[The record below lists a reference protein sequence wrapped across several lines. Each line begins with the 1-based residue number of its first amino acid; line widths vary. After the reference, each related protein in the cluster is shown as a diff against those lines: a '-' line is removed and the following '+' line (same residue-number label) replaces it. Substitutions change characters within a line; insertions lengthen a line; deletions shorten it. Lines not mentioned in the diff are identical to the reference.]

1 MAKSSTMISENLM
14 LTMTSACRTLLLLTL
29 SIPVTGFAVA
39 DDFLVEPKKSTF
51 DQAFSVAIPFA
62 GTLIGDYDEEG
73 NPEGTQTRPGLF
85 GGSGNNPIDY
95 SATFQ
100 LASAGQEFQPSGSID
115 ADLSGIPNG
124 SLTINSFQIDAFAG
138 ASTTVAVDLVMIFNT
153 FRTYS
158 PFSLYPGGFEIPIP
172 LQEGAVT
179 QMMLSS
185 VAPTAVDVKETRD
198 GAVFSGILPGTLT
211 WEADFGT
218 GPQLFELPILLPVE
232 GTVIQGAE
240 QSRLEIT
247 SSIAVTGEQPVDF
260 PPFEQIPLSL
270 PTIPP
275 GDALA
280 NLLFDGT
287 IASFTSDLEIS
298 MSVVA
303 FAEVA
308 VSPADFNQ
316 DGVVNGAD
324 LGLLIGAWGLCEG
337 CPEDINE
344 DGLVNG
350 ADLGL
355 LFGDWTN

>member
-1 MAKSSTMISENLM
+1 MASETLM
-14 LTMTSACRTLLLLTL
+14 LTMPFARRTFLLLAL
-29 SIPVTGFAVA
+29 SIPVSGLAVA

-51 DQAFSVAIPFA
+51 EQAFSVAIPFA

-73 NPEGTQTRPGLF
+73 NPEGTQTRPGIF

-100 LASAGQEFQPSGSID
+100 LASAAQQFQPSGSVV
-115 ADLSGIPNG
+115 ADLSGISNG

-158 PFSLYPGGFEIPIP
+158 PFSFYPGGFEIPIP

-179 QMMLSS
+179 QMVLSS

-198 GAVFSGILPGTLT
+198 GAVFSGILPGTLA

-218 GPQLFELPILLPVE
+218 GPQPFELPILLPVE
-232 GTVIQGAE
+232 GIVIQGAE

-287 IASFTSDLEIS
+287 VASFTSDLEIS

-308 VSPADFNQ
+308 VSPADFNN

-355 LFGDWTN
+355 LFGDWTS